1 MVSLNSDSSCDLRI
15 GLLGGGVVGGGVIEL
30 LRAHKSIKVVS
41 VLVSDATKKR
51 DYSTKGIHFT
61 TDVKEIIED
70 DSLDIIVDVMGG
82 TGKAWEAVHSALIKG
97 KHVISANKACL
108 ATKLTELD
116 EACADRKKMLLFEA
130 AVAGG
135 VPIISIVKRSL
146 ATDKI
151 INIGGI
157 LNGTTN
163 FILTAMAQCGEDY
176 HEVLKKAQSN
186 GYAESDPTADVDG
199 IDALHKLILL
209 SRLAFGIRF
218 EINDIP
224 VKGITSIVSD
234 DFEYAKRL
242 NCTIKLIAEATLRE
256 GDGKM
261 AISAFVSPVFV
272 PLKSTLGSCD
282 GVSNEVLVVTSNLG
296 AISCKGPGAGRF
308 PTANSVVSDILE
320 CQSYIQTT
328 AESHSLYPHPF
339 NRSLMPDSKTG
350 SMFEWDEI
358 SQSKL
363 EMYYI
368 RLVVKDDTG
377 IIAGLANT
385 LAFFDVSIH
394 AIHQTPILDHERV
407 TFCII
412 TEKTTLFNMTKVVT
426 EINKRPYILEE
437 AFYCPFRG
445 LQE

>member
-1 MVSLNSDSSCDLRI
+1 MVTHNTDSLCDLRI
-15 GLLGGGVVGGGVIEL
+15 ALLGGGVVGGGVIEI
-30 LRAHKSIKVVS
+30 LRAHKSIQVKI
-41 VLVSDATKKR
+41 VLVSDLDKER
-51 DYSTKGIHFT
+51 DFSTKGIHFT
-61 TDVKEIIED
+61 TDVNEIIDD
-70 DSLDIIVDVMGG
+70 DSIDIVVDVMGG
-82 TGKAWEAVHSALIKG
+82 IDTAWKAVLSALAKE

-163 FILTAMAQCGEDY
+163 FILSAMSKCGKDY
-176 HEVLKKAQSN
+176 KEVLAEAQAK
-186 GYAESDPTADVDG
+186 GYAEADPTADVDG
-199 IDALHKLILL
+199 IDAMHKLMLL

-218 EINDIP
+218 DINDVPI
-224 VKGITSIVSD
+224 KGITEIVAD
-234 DFEYAKRL
+234 DFEYAALL

-261 AISAFVSPVFV
+261 AVSAFVSPVFV
-272 PLKSTLGSCD
+272 PARSALGSCD
-282 GVSNEVLVVTSNLG
+282 GVSNEVVVVTSNLG
-296 AISCKGPGAGRF
+296 AISCKGPGAGRY

-320 CQSYIQTT
+320 CQSYIQNS
-328 AESHSLYPHPF
+328 ASNQSLYPHPF
-339 NRSLMPDSKTG
+339 NRSLMPESSTG

-358 SQSKL
+358 SQSQL
-363 EMYYI
+363 QMYYI
-368 RLVVKDDTG
+368 RLIVKDDTG
-377 IIAGLANT
+377 IIAGLATT

-394 AIHQTPILDHERV
+394 AIHQTPITDHDRV

-412 TEKTTLFNMTKVVT
+412 TEKTTLFNMTKVTT
-426 EINKRPYILEE
+426 EIKNQPCVLEE
-437 AFYCPFRG
+437 PFYCPFRG
-445 LQE
+445 E